1 MKVIYSNNNIC
12 ICGNCGCTLQYE
24 MSDIRTKSECFN
36 KGYTNDQYYDINYI
50 HCPYCGRDN
59 EVGWNIRTE
68 RSPFMRRRYDE
79 KGEVKGTINKADNEA
94 NYLVTLLI
102 TKM

>member
-1 MKVIYSNNNIC
+1 
-12 ICGNCGCTLQYE
+12 

-36 KGYTNDQYYDINYI
+36 KGYINDQYYDINYI

-68 RSPFMRRRYDE
+68 KSPFMRSRY
-79 KGEVKGTINKADNEA
+79 V
-94 NYLVTLLI
+94 
-102 TKM
+102 

>member
-68 RSPFMRRRYDE
+68 RSPFMRSRY
-79 KGEVKGTINKADNEA
+79 
-94 NYLVTLLI
+94 LI
-102 TKM
+102 GIIFLNGLKKLQNVFETYK